1 MTKEED
7 DSYKGRERKRG
18 RGHRKYRC
26 ETLGVK
32 IVREKDDM
40 NKSFPFFTYWC
51 KSEINSGFLFKLSI
65 ADCYKL
71 II

>member
-40 NKSFPFFTYWC
+40 NKSFPFLHT
-51 KSEINSGFLFKLSI
+51 GVRVR
-65 ADCYKL
+65 
-71 II
+71 